1 MKKGKKLHAF
11 KRYLPLYLLALPS
24 ILYLVINNYIPMAGI
39 IIAFKNINLKTGI
52 LNSPWC
58 GFNNFKYLFATKDA
72 LIITRNTILYN
83 IAFIILGTSFAIL
96 LAILLSELRNKLASK
111 FYQTVVLFP
120 YLVSMIIVSY
130 LAYAFLSEQ
139 TGFLNN
145 SVLPLFGQKQ
155 IAWYTQTKY
164 WPFLL
169 VFIYIWKTSGYSC
182 IIYLSSIMGIDP
194 AYYEA
199 AALDGASIWQRI
211 RLITLPLIKPT
222 ILMMMILSVGKIF
235 YSDFGLFY
243 QVPQNSGALYPV
255 TNVIDTYVYRALLQ
269 LGDIGMSSAAG
280 VYQSVIGCILVIAAN
295 QVIKRYSEESAI
307 F

>member
-1 MKKGKKLHAF
+1 MKKKKWVAA
-11 KRYLPLYLLALPS
+11 KRYLPLYFLALPS
-24 ILYLVINNYIPMAGI
+24 LLYLLINNYIPMAGV
-39 IIAFKNINLKTGI
+39 IIAFKKINLKEGI

-58 GFNNFKYLFATKDA
+58 GFDNFKYLFATKDA
-72 LIITRNTILYN
+72 FVITRNTILYN
-83 IAFIILGTSFAIL
+83 LAFIVFGTIFSIT
-96 LAILLSELRNKLASK
+96 LALLLSELKSKKMSK

-130 LAYAFLSEQ
+130 LVYAFLSEN

-145 SVLPLFGQKQ
+145 TILPALGLEKY
-155 IAWYTQTKY
+155 AWYSKTKY
-164 WPFLL
+164 WPFIL
-169 VFIYIWKTSGYSC
+169 VFVSIWKSSGYNC
-182 IIYLSSIMGIDP
+182 IIYLSAILGIDTS
-194 AYYEA
+194 YNEA
-199 AALDGASIWQRI
+199 AMLDGASIWQRI
-211 RLITLPLIKPT
+211 RLITLPMIKPT
-222 ILMMMILSVGKIF
+222 ILMLLILSVGRMF

-280 VYQSVIGCILVIAAN
+280 IYQSIVGCILVIIAN
-295 QVIKRYSEESAI
+295 VVVRKYSEESAL

>member
-1 MKKGKKLHAF
+1 MKKKKWVAA
-11 KRYLPLYLLALPS
+11 KRYLPLYFLALPS
-24 ILYLVINNYIPMAGI
+24 LLYLLINNYIPMAGV
-39 IIAFKNINLKTGI
+39 IIAFKKINLKEGI

-58 GFNNFKYLFATKDA
+58 GIENFKYLFATKDA
-72 LIITRNTILYN
+72 FVITRNTILYN
-83 IAFIILGTSFAIL
+83 LAFIVFGTLFSIT
-96 LAILLSELRNKLASK
+96 LALLLSELKSKKMSK

-130 LAYAFLSEQ
+130 LVYAFLSEN

-145 SVLPLFGQKQ
+145 TILPALGLEKY
-155 IAWYTQTKY
+155 AWYSKTKY
-164 WPFLL
+164 WPFIL
-169 VFIYIWKTSGYSC
+169 VFVSIWKNSGYNC
-182 IIYLSSIMGIDP
+182 IIYLSAILGIDTS
-194 AYYEA
+194 YNEA
-199 AALDGASIWQRI
+199 AMLDGASIWQRI
-211 RLITLPLIKPT
+211 RLITLPMIKPT
-222 ILMMMILSVGKIF
+222 ILMLLILSVGRMF

-280 VYQSVIGCILVIAAN
+280 IYQSIVGCILVIIAN
-295 QVIKRYSEESAI
+295 VVVRKYSEESAL

>member
-1 MKKGKKLHAF
+1 MKKKKWVAA
-11 KRYLPLYLLALPS
+11 KRYLPLYFLALPS
-24 ILYLVINNYIPMAGI
+24 LLYLLINNYIPMAGV
-39 IIAFKNINLKTGI
+39 IIAFKNINLKEGI

-58 GFNNFKYLFATKDA
+58 GFDNFKYLFATKDA
-72 LIITRNTILYN
+72 FVITRNTILYN
-83 IAFIILGTSFAIL
+83 LAFIVFGTIFSIT
-96 LAILLSELRNKLASK
+96 LALLLSELKSKKMSK

-130 LAYAFLSEQ
+130 LVYAFLSEN

-145 SVLPLFGQKQ
+145 TILPALGLEKY
-155 IAWYTQTKY
+155 AWYSKTKY
-164 WPFLL
+164 WPFIL
-169 VFIYIWKTSGYSC
+169 VFVSIWKSSGYNC
-182 IIYLSSIMGIDP
+182 IIYLSAILGIDTSYNEV
-194 AYYEA
+194 AM
-199 AALDGASIWQRI
+199 LDGASIWQRI
-211 RLITLPLIKPT
+211 RLITLPMIKPT
-222 ILMMMILSVGKIF
+222 ILMLLILSVGRMF

-280 VYQSVIGCILVIAAN
+280 IYQSIVGCILVIIAN
-295 QVIKRYSEESAI
+295 VVVRKYSEESAL

>member
-1 MKKGKKLHAF
+1 MKKKKWVAA
-11 KRYLPLYLLALPS
+11 KRYLPLYFLALPS
-24 ILYLVINNYIPMAGI
+24 LLYLLINNYIPMAGV
-39 IIAFKNINLKTGI
+39 IIAFKKINLKEGI

-58 GFNNFKYLFATKDA
+58 GIENFKYLFATKDA
-72 LIITRNTILYN
+72 FVITRNTILYN
-83 IAFIILGTSFAIL
+83 LAFIVFGTLFSIT
-96 LAILLSELRNKLASK
+96 LALLLSELKSKKMSK

-130 LAYAFLSEQ
+130 LVYAFLSEN

-145 SVLPLFGQKQ
+145 TILPALGLEKY
-155 IAWYTQTKY
+155 AWYSKTKY
-164 WPFLL
+164 WPFIL
-169 VFIYIWKTSGYSC
+169 VFVSIWKSSGYNC
-182 IIYLSSIMGIDP
+182 IIYLSAILGIDTS
-194 AYYEA
+194 YNEA
-199 AALDGASIWQRI
+199 AMLDGASIWQRI
-211 RLITLPLIKPT
+211 RLITLPMIKPT
-222 ILMMMILSVGKIF
+222 ILMLLILSVGRMF

-280 VYQSVIGCILVIAAN
+280 IYQSIVGCILVIIAN
-295 QVIKRYSEESAI
+295 VVVRKYSEESAL